1 MNPKTNSRIGLLC
14 GVFVAL
20 ASGCGP
26 GNTTAMSAGAGA
38 TSAGE
43 PSAATATLVKVMPIR
58 PVRKTLVRWTE
69 QPGQIEAFEETP
81 LYAKLAG
88 YVEKMHVDIGD
99 LVTGPQLDEE
109 GKVIREGQLLAE
121 LSIPE
126 LDEEYQQKQAAIG
139 QAQAELQQAS
149 AAIKVAKA
157 SEVSARAKVEEA
169 ESVVEQTQADYEF
182 ASSEFA
188 RLKKLADR
196 GSVTQEVADEK
207 QKLLRV
213 ADSARKQTQ
222 ARIASARA
230 AVAEK
235 RALIE
240 KADADFE
247 AAQKRLIATEADL
260 ARVKALQT
268 YTKIRAPYDGVV
280 TARNVHTGHLVQPG
294 TGSGGKPLLVVVQIR
309 VMRIFLD
316 VPEIDAPS
324 IADGSVAEVQI
335 PSNPA
340 EPRQGTVTRTA
351 WILNS
356 GSRTLR
362 TEVDLDNADGKLR
375 PGMYAHA
382 RLKVAERTAVLALP
396 KGAVL
401 TADGQTYC
409 YTIST
414 QGNSAG
420 DSQGISTGDTE
431 GLVVRTPIEIGIR
444 AGDEI
449 EIVSGLSGDE
459 QIIGVNAA
467 AFREGQTVQVD
478 QAKN

>member
-1 MNPKTNSRIGLLC
+1 MNQLRDFPVQLLC
-14 GVFVAL
+14 CVLAALVA
-20 ASGCGP
+20 GCDSA
-26 GNTTAMSAGAGA
+26 NTGAV
-38 TSAGE
+38 
-43 PSAATATLVKVMPIR
+43 SAAGKTTVVEPRAAAEPWVKVTPIR

-99 LVTGPQLDEE
+99 LVKGPQVDEQ
-109 GKVIREGQLLAE
+109 GKVTLDGQLLAE

-126 LDEEYQQKQAAIG
+126 LDEELQQKEAAIG
-139 QAQAELQQAS
+139 QAKAELLQAS

-157 SEVSARAKVEEA
+157 SEASARAKVEES

-182 ASSEFA
+182 AASEFA

-196 GSVTQEVADEK
+196 GSVTQEVAEEK

-230 AVAEK
+230 TVTEK

-240 KADADFE
+240 KADADLE
-247 AAQKRLIATEADL
+247 AAKQRLVAAEADL
-260 ARVKALQT
+260 ARVKALRT

-294 TGSGGKPLLVVVQIR
+294 TGSGGKPLLVVCQIR

-316 VPEIDAPS
+316 VPETDASS
-324 IADGSVAEVQI
+324 IADGAVAEVQI

-382 RLKVAERTAVLALP
+382 RLKVAERNDALALP
-396 KGAVL
+396 KSAIL
-401 TADGQTYC
+401 TADGQSYC
-409 YTIST
+409 YTITSKSDSKG
-414 QGNSAG
+414 QG
-420 DSQGISTGDTE
+420 DSE
-431 GLVVRTPIEIGIR
+431 GEIVRTPIETGIR

-449 EIVSGLSGDE
+449 EIISGLSGDE
-459 QIIGVNAA
+459 QIIAVNAA
-467 AFREGQTVQVD
+467 AFREGQKVQVEP
-478 QAKN
+478 AK

>member
-1 MNPKTNSRIGLLC
+1 
-14 GVFVAL
+14 
-20 ASGCGP
+20 
-26 GNTTAMSAGAGA
+26 MSADGKSTSASE
-38 TSAGE
+38 TSAG
-43 PSAATATLVKVMPIR
+43 SAPLVKVTPIR

-99 LVTGPQLDEE
+99 LVTGPQYDEQ
-109 GKVIREGQLLAE
+109 GKVTREGQLLAE

-126 LDEEYQQKQAAIG
+126 LDEEYQQKEAAIG
-139 QAQAELQQAS
+139 QARAELQQAS
-149 AAIKVAKA
+149 ATIKVAKA
-157 SEVSARAKVEEA
+157 SEAAARAKVEES
-169 ESVVEQTQADYEF
+169 ESIVDQTQADYEF

-207 QKLLRV
+207 QKLLRA

-230 AVAEK
+230 AVVEK

-240 KADADFE
+240 KADADHE
-247 AAQKRLIATEADL
+247 AAKQRLIAAEADL

-316 VPEIDAPS
+316 VPETDASS
-324 IADGSVAEVQI
+324 IADGAVAEVKI

-382 RLKVAERTAVLALP
+382 RLKVAERTDVLTLP

-401 TADGQTYC
+401 TAEGKSYC
-409 YTIST
+409 YTI
-414 QGNSAG
+414 APKD
-420 DSQGISTGDTE
+420 DSKGEI
-431 GLVVRTPIEIGIR
+431 VRTPIETGIR

-449 EIVSGLSGDE
+449 EIVSGLTGDE

-467 AFREGQTVQVD
+467 AFREGQAVEIE

>member
-1 MNPKTNSRIGLLC
+1 
-14 GVFVAL
+14 
-20 ASGCGP
+20 
-26 GNTTAMSAGAGA
+26 
-38 TSAGE
+38 
-43 PSAATATLVKVMPIR
+43 
-58 PVRKTLVRWTE
+58 VRWTE

-88 YVEKMHVDIGD
+88 YVEKMYVDIGD
-99 LVTGPQLDEE
+99 LVTGPQFDEQ
-109 GKVIREGQLLAE
+109 GKVSREGQLLAE

-126 LDEEYQQKQAAIG
+126 LDEEFQQKEAAIG
-139 QAQAELQQAS
+139 QAQAELAQAG

-157 SEVSARAKVEEA
+157 AEASARAKVEET

-196 GSVTQEVADEK
+196 GSVTQEVAEEK
-207 QKLLRV
+207 QKLLRA

-230 AVAEK
+230 TANEK

-240 KADADFE
+240 KADADYE
-247 AAQKRLIATEADL
+247 AAKQKLVAAEADL
-260 ARVKALQT
+260 ARVKALRT

-294 TGSGGKPLLVVVQIR
+294 TGSGVKPLLVVCQIR

-316 VPEIDAPS
+316 VPEIDAAS
-324 IADGSVAEVQI
+324 IADGAVAEVRI
-335 PSNPA
+335 PSSPS
-340 EPRQGTVTRTA
+340 EPRQRTVTRTA

-382 RLKVAERTAVLALP
+382 RLKVAERKDALALP

-401 TADGQTYC
+401 TAEGKTYC
-409 YTIST
+409 YTITVKSREGKSEDAGKSGGKSSDEGKSDT
-414 QGNSAG
+414 QGKTNS
-420 DSQGISTGDTE
+420 E
-431 GLVVRTPIEIGIR
+431 GEVVRTPIETGIR

-449 EIVSGLSGDE
+449 EIVSGLKGDE

-467 AFREGQTVQVD
+467 AFREGQAVEIE
-478 QAKN
+478 KPKS

>member
-1 MNPKTNSRIGLLC
+1 MIESKKSLVWLMC
-14 GVFVAL
+14 CVLAAL
-20 ASGCGP
+20 AAGCGP
-26 GNTTAMSAGAGA
+26 GNPGAVSAGGM
-38 TSAGE
+38 TSAVGE
-43 PSAATATLVKVMPIR
+43 HGNATDSRVKVTPIR

-99 LVTGPQLDEE
+99 LVAGPQVDEQ
-109 GKVIREGQLLAE
+109 GKVTREGQLLAE

-126 LDEEYQQKQAAIG
+126 LDEEFQQKEAAIG

-157 SEVSARAKVEEA
+157 SETSARAKVEET
-169 ESVVEQTQADYEF
+169 ESVVEQTEADYEF
-182 ASSEFA
+182 ARSEFA
-188 RLKKLADR
+188 RMKKLADR
-196 GSVTQEVADEK
+196 GSVTQEVAEEK
-207 QKLLRV
+207 QKLLRS
-213 ADSARKQTQ
+213 ADSARKQTL

-230 AVAEK
+230 AVTEK

-240 KADADFE
+240 KADADHA
-247 AAQKRLIATEADL
+247 AAQKRLVAAEADL

-316 VPEIDAPS
+316 VPETDASS
-324 IADGSVAEVQI
+324 IADGAVAEVKI

-382 RLKVAERTAVLALP
+382 RLKVAERTDALALP

-401 TADGQTYC
+401 TADGKTYC
-409 YTIST
+409 YTIT
-414 QGNSAG
+414 TKGTTND
-420 DSQGISTGDTE
+420 DSE
-431 GLVVRTPIEIGIR
+431 GEVVRTPIEVGIR
-444 AGDEI
+444 AGDDI

-459 QIIGVNAA
+459 QIIGVNAS
-467 AFREGQTVQVD
+467 AFREGQLVQVD
-478 QAKN
+478 QAKP